1 MIGISLER
9 GQLITPEIIND
20 YFLDLYTR
28 INGVDPSQIKS
39 LTTGQF
45 LNTNDDDSVDVL
57 LNTSSEQFIIT
68 DSEDEILGTIA
79 RDIKEI
85 LRED

>member
-1 MIGISLER
+1 MRGLSLNR
-9 GQLITPEIIND
+9 GELVTPELINS

-28 INGVDPSQIKS
+28 VNGIDPSQIKS

-45 LNTNDDDSVDVL
+45 LKTNDDGSVDVV

-68 DSEDEILGTIA
+68 DSEDEILGTLA